1 MGRLT
6 GVKQITRNPMI
17 IRFALYGC
25 QNRPFFHIVV
35 IPQRRA
41 RQGKIIEQ
49 IGTYDPLVNGLNEKL
64 VSVNFNRLSYYLA
77 AGAHMTKSVAQLF
90 GFSGFLPLHPMSIIN
105 AQRNSKKAAEAAA
118 KEENEGSSVDPAE
131 DREQSKSS

>member
-90 GFSGFLPLHPMSIIN
+90 GKSIFIYLCFN
-105 AQRNSKKAAEAAA
+105 THTFYF
-118 KEENEGSSVDPAE
+118 
-131 DREQSKSS
+131 